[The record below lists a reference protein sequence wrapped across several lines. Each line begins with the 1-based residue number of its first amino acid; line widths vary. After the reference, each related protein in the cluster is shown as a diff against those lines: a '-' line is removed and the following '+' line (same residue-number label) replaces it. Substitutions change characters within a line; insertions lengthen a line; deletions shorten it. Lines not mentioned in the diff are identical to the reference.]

1 MFAFWALVLLVAYGC
16 FHGGGLSDLLK
27 RWLGTGNTTYV
38 ESFPLIGSLDL
49 AAVIALGVLT
59 VVSVVIQRIL
69 NRPKIADTL
78 IDTESELHK
87 VTWPS
92 WAEAVQGTMA
102 VTVMVLVLFAFLTL
116 ADYGLAQ
123 VMLMLMGGA

>member
-16 FHGGGLSDLLK
+16 FHGGGLSDLLE
-27 RWLGTGNTTYV
+27 RWLGSRNATYV

-49 AAVIALGVLT
+49 AAVIALGVL
-59 VVSVVIQRIL
+59 VLLAVVIQRIL

-78 IDTESELHK
+78 IDTEGELHK

-92 WAEAVQGTMA
+92 WGEAVQGTMA
-102 VTVMVLVLFAFLTL
+102 VTVMVLILFAFLTI
-116 ADYGLAQ
+116 ADYGLTQ

>member
-16 FHGGGLSDLLK
+16 FHGGGLSEQLK
-27 RWLGTGNTTYV
+27 RWLDTSNATYI
-38 ESFPLIGSLDL
+38 ESFPLLGTLDL

-59 VVSVVIQRIL
+59 VIAVVIHRLL

-78 IDTESELHK
+78 IDTEGELQK

-92 WAEAVQGTMA
+92 WGEAVQGTLA
-102 VTVMVLVLFAFLTL
+102 VTVMVLILFAFLTVV
-116 ADYGLAQ
+116 DISLAQ